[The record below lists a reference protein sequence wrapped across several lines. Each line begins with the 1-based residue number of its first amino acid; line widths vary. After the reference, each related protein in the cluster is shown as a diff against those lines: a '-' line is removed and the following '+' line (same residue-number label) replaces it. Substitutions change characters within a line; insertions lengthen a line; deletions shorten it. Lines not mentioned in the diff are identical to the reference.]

1 MTADFAF
8 PTTKT
13 NISEFLSSIDTY
25 SQVSLQSEGGNISI
39 VLPQDK
45 EVAASDWLEILE
57 QLSCRLNGI
66 ERTWS
71 PNTVANLIARDRLID
86 TTQLQSIAQ
95 TLKQFSL
102 ELKRVSTS
110 RRQTAVAAASAGYSV
125 EQEHHQEPFA
135 ANQTQQAPKLV
146 EPLYLQTTLRSGTE
160 IRHPGTVIIV
170 GDLNPGSAAIA
181 TGDIVVWGRLR
192 GIAHAGAQ
200 GNRKCRIMALRMEP
214 TQLRI
219 ADILARAPEK
229 LPDLFQ
235 PEVACITPE
244 GIRLKNAIDFFK
256 HHTFSQKVRAWIDAP
271 NQQLNK

>member
-1 MTADFAF
+1 MTADFIVPA
-8 PTTKT
+8 TKT
-13 NISEFLSSIDTY
+13 NISEYLSAIDTY
-25 SQVSLQSEGGNISI
+25 SQVSVQSEGENISI

-45 EVAASDWLEILE
+45 DVAATNWLEIIE
-57 QLSCRLNGI
+57 QLSCRLNAI

-71 PNTVANLIARDRLID
+71 PNTTVYLIARDRLID
-86 TTQLQSIAQ
+86 TTQLQSIAE

-125 EQEHHQEPFA
+125 EQEHHQEAFV
-135 ANQTQQAPKLV
+135 ANQTQQLAKLV

-192 GIAHAGAQ
+192 GTAHAGAQ
-200 GNRKCRIMALRMEP
+200 GNRKCRIMALKMEP

-219 ADILARAPEK
+219 ADAIARAPEK
-229 LPDLFQ
+229 LPEQFQ
-235 PEVACITPE
+235 PEVAYITSE
-244 GIRLKNAIDFFK
+244 GIRLKNAMDFAK
-256 HHTFSQKVRAWIDAP
+256 HHAFSQKLRAWIEAP